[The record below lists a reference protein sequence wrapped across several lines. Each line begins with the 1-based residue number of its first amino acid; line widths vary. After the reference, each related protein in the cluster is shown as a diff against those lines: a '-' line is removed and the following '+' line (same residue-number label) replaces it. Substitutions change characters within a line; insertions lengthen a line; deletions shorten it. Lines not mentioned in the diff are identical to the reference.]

1 MTGDRAGAP
10 PTLTYVYAVVPADDE
25 VAEAV
30 GPLRGVA
37 EAAVL
42 LLTEDA
48 ASGPELAFAASRV
61 PAEDFGESA
70 LKQHF
75 EDVGWLE
82 DTARAHHGVVE
93 ALAART
99 AVLPLR
105 MATVYQDAERARQA
119 LSRRRKY
126 FAERLALLRDHTE
139 YGVKIYLA
147 PSPSSSSEGEPDDGP
162 PGSGPGASPDTATPG
177 RSYLRQRRAQH
188 AAREARDVQA
198 GEAAAHVEA
207 AGARH
212 ATGVVRHPVQRSALS
227 GPLENILNNAYLVPD
242 GETERFRAAV
252 LEAAA
257 PYTALRIELTGP
269 WAPYS
274 FAMPPE
280 PEQGSREQTDDRPT
294 P

>member
-1 MTGDRAGAP
+1 MTGDRAGA

-25 VAEAV
+25 VTVAV
-30 GPLRGVA
+30 EPLRGVSDA
-37 EAAVL
+37 PVL
-42 LLTEDA
+42 LVTEDA
-48 ASGPELAFAASRV
+48 DAGPALAFAASRV

-75 EDVGWLE
+75 EDVRWLE

-119 LSRRRKY
+119 LSRRREY
-126 FAERLALLRDHTE
+126 FAERLALLRGHTE
-139 YGVKIYLA
+139 YGVKIYLS
-147 PSPSSSSEGEPDDGP
+147 PSPSSPEGEPEDGP
-162 PGSGPGASPDTATPG
+162 QGSDPGASPDTATPG

-212 ATGVVRHPVQRSALS
+212 AAGVVRHPVQRSALS

-242 GETERFRAAV
+242 REAGRFRAAV

-280 PEQGSREQTDDRPT
+280 PEQAREQTDDRPT